1 MCCRQK
7 TDTVLYEKVQRATL
21 RRQGSLDSRPAEGE
35 DDEVYE
41 PAGPSSSS
49 HTHKRTLSPSSPC
62 EPTWGRPQS
71 LGH

>member
-7 TDTVLYEKVQRATL
+7 TDTVLYEKVQRATW
-21 RRQGSLDSRPAEGE
+21 RRQVSLDSRPAEGE

-49 HTHKRTLSPSSPC
+49 HTHTQAH
-62 EPTWGRPQS
+62 T
-71 LGH
+71 